1 MLGCALSAYARIGE
15 TKSALANRL
24 FDKVQRAYVYSAKED
39 RLREALELPYKNKLF
54 LFPDGAEHIFLYKNA
69 SSKQSAQGDTTQQHE
84 LYGWEIHIV
93 CLNGKSVL
101 EFYRRHGDPMT
112 VEELEQLMQ
121 IAVKNVGDKW
131 QYVSEIPSARKWRF
145 DFSGGEVKDVS
156 RLGGKSLRDILPVS
170 PTRFIYAEIPE
181 EVQNDG
187 AFKTSLVADMLNIER
202 REANARYRNYV
213 SKQVS
218 QKAAKTAKNKN
229 ARKNA
234 PAKINVWSLQGM
246 RYMTQTAFNPQENML
261 SIFEYDVPFFQ
272 FGSRVPPS
280 YDKSIQTTITIPLR
294 ADTAFGYNYQTADKA
309 VRATLYKDAVLFV
322 DAKFDSAL
330 REYMETLFRRQS
342 AKRAMEAEESVSGF

>member
-1 MLGCALSAYARIGE
+1 MLCCALSAAARIGE
-15 TKSALANRL
+15 TKSVLANRL

-54 LFPDGAEHIFLYKNA
+54 LFPDGVEHIFLYKNA

-93 CLNGKSVL
+93 CHNGKSVL

-121 IAVKNVGDKW
+121 IAIKNGGDKW
-131 QYVSEIPSARKWRF
+131 QYVPELPPVRKWRF
-145 DFSGGEVKDVS
+145 DFSNGEVKDLS

-170 PTRFIYAEIPE
+170 SARFIYVEIPE
-181 EVQNDG
+181 KVQNDG
-187 AFKTSLVADMLNIER
+187 AFKTSLVADMLNIAR
-202 REANARYRNYV
+202 REANTRYRNYV

-229 ARKNA
+229 VRKNA
-234 PAKINVWSLQGM
+234 PAKINVWDLQGI
-246 RYMTQTAFNPQENML
+246 RHMTHTAFNPKDNVL

-294 ADTAFGYNYQTADKA
+294 SDTAFGYNYQTADKA
-309 VRATLYKDAVLFV
+309 VRATLYRDAILFV

-342 AKRAMEAEESVSGF
+342 AKRAMDAEESVSGF